1 MIGVI
6 GLGFVGLTTALG
18 FSESGISTIGFD
30 INNSKL
36 DLIKSGKIPFYEP
49 ELREALSRN
58 LGRNFIVAENINYL
72 IDGSKIIFLCVGT
85 PKASDGST
93 DLSQIEHVFDI
104 MSERAKETDEKIILI
119 KSTVPPST
127 TDKMQEYIYKKNPN
141 LKGKIIVGMNPE
153 FLREGHAWEDFM
165 NPDRIVVGINC
176 HDECQENINEI
187 YRNFG
192 KELIFTNP
200 RTAEFL
206 KYLSNTLLS
215 TLISFSNEMSMVAK
229 KISGVDIE
237 KAFRIL
243 HLDKRFSGNP
253 ANIVSYI
260 YPGCGYGGYCL
271 PKDTESLVKLSIN
284 LGFRPEVLEGNLS
297 MNSEIMSLLLSDF
310 IREHQDRSTEIGILG
325 LAFKPDSDDVRETP
339 SLQCIK
345 ILQKEGY
352 TDIKVFDPMAMTNF
366 SRTYAELDVKYM
378 ENANELVLKSNVVF
392 ILTAWKEFGELDF
405 SNKSVYNLRYMPLK
419 HMPLSS
425 KEE

>member
-153 FLREGHAWEDFM
+153 FF
-165 NPDRIVVGINC
+165 NV
-176 HDECQENINEI
+176 
-187 YRNFG
+187 Y
-192 KELIFTNP
+192 
-200 RTAEFL
+200 
-206 KYLSNTLLS
+206 S
-215 TLISFSNEMSMVAK
+215 
-229 KISGVDIE
+229 
-237 KAFRIL
+237 
-243 HLDKRFSGNP
+243 
-253 ANIVSYI
+253 
-260 YPGCGYGGYCL
+260 
-271 PKDTESLVKLSIN
+271 
-284 LGFRPEVLEGNLS
+284 
-297 MNSEIMSLLLSDF
+297 
-310 IREHQDRSTEIGILG
+310 
-325 LAFKPDSDDVRETP
+325 
-339 SLQCIK
+339 
-345 ILQKEGY
+345 
-352 TDIKVFDPMAMTNF
+352 TNF
-366 SRTYAELDVKYM
+366 LCDHAHLIGKTYE
-378 ENANELVLKSNVVF
+378 
-392 ILTAWKEFGELDF
+392 G
-405 SNKSVYNLRYMPLK
+405 
-419 HMPLSS
+419 
-425 KEE
+425 